1 MTWLVETI
9 RAHPEIAIFLA
20 LAGGFFLGK
29 LKFGSFSLG
38 VVPATLLAGVLL
50 GQLKLEIPPM
60 VQTTF
65 FNLFIFV
72 IGYRTGPQFF
82 RGLKKESLQQVV
94 LALILAVTSV
104 LCVWLVSLVMGYD
117 KGTAAGLFAGSM
129 TQSAVFG
136 SATDAINGLPL
147 AADVKHQLVNNIP
160 VSYAVTYV
168 FGSAGLAFF
177 LSKVGP
183 KLLKTDLRAAC
194 REMENQLSGGEPAQP
209 GVSTAYTPGTVR
221 AYRLES
227 DAYAGRTVA
236 DVEKEFNH
244 RLIILRVRQQGEVV
258 ESRPDIVL
266 RKGDDIAIAAYRDTF
281 KGKETVFG
289 PERLD
294 DKELLDI
301 QTETLDVVLTNRE
314 FDGLTLGEIMTKYP
328 PRVRL
333 VKIVR
338 VGQEMPFSNGTVLN
352 RGDTV
357 SLIGSRTDVERTAR
371 RLGYADRPADS
382 VDMVYVALGIAL
394 GALVGAPALMLG
406 GISLTLS
413 TTGGILIMGLF
424 FGWLRSR
431 YPVFGRFPDPAM
443 WVFEMVGLTVFVAAI
458 GLSAGPSFVQGLQ
471 EKGVGL
477 LLSGAVVV
485 LLPHTIT
492 IWFSKRF
499 LKLNAGVL
507 LGACCGAGT
516 STPALMSVQEEA
528 GSKVPALGYTVPY
541 AVGSTLL
548 TACGPLIVALVK

>member
-1 MTWLVETI
+1 
-9 RAHPEIAIFLA
+9 
-20 LAGGFFLGK
+20 
-29 LKFGSFSLG
+29 
-38 VVPATLLAGVLL
+38 VLL
-50 GQLKLEIPPM
+50 GQLQLKIPDM

-94 LALILAVTSV
+94 LALVLAVTSV

-136 SATDAINGLPL
+136 SATDAINQLPM
-147 AADVKHQLVNNIP
+147 ADDVKRQLVNNIP

-177 LSKVGP
+177 LSKAGP

-194 REMENQLSGGEPAQP
+194 RELENEMSGGEPAQP
-209 GVSTAYTPGTVR
+209 GVATAYTPGTVR
-221 AYRLES
+221 AYRLET
-227 DAYAGRTVA
+227 DAYAGHSVA
-236 DVEKEFNH
+236 DVEKSFNH
-244 RLIILRVRQQGEVV
+244 RLIILRIRQQGEVV
-258 ESRPDIVL
+258 ESTPGLVL
-266 RKGDDIAIAAYRDTF
+266 RKGDDIAIAAYRDAL
-281 KGKETVFG
+281 KGKESTFG

-294 DKELLDI
+294 DEELLDI
-301 QTETLDVVLTNRE
+301 QTETLDVVLTSKE
-314 FDGLTLGEIMTKYP
+314 VDGMTLGQITTKYP

-333 VKIVR
+333 IKVIR
-338 VGQEMPFSNGTVLN
+338 VGQEMPFTNGTVLN
-352 RGDTV
+352 RGDTLR
-357 SLIGSRTDVERTAR
+357 LIGTRRDVERAAK

-382 VDMVYVALGIAL
+382 VDMVYVAMGIAL
-394 GALVGAPALMLG
+394 GALLGAPALMVG

-413 TTGGILIMGLF
+413 TTGGILIAGLF

-431 YPVFGRFPDPAM
+431 YPVFGRFPEPAM

-471 EKGVGL
+471 EKGIGL
-477 LLSGAVVV
+477 LMSGAIVV
-485 LLPHTIT
+485 LLPHTLT
-492 IWFSKRF
+492 IWFSKKF
-499 LKLNAGVL
+499 LNLNAGVL